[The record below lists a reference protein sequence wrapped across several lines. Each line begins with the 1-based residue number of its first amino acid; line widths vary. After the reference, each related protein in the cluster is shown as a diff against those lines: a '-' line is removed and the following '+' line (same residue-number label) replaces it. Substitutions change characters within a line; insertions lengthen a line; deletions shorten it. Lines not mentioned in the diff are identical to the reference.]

1 MKRRTFITFLGGAA
15 AWPLAAR
22 AQQAAMPVIGFLHS
36 ASPGDALRTRL
47 AAFRQGLAEGGY
59 IEGQNVTIEY
69 RWAEGQFDRLPE
81 FAADL
86 IRRQVNVIA
95 VPGSDPGAVAA
106 KAATTTIPIVF
117 GVTDDPVSM
126 GLVANLARPGGN
138 ATGIN
143 FLVGEVTGKR
153 LGLMRDLVP
162 QARRFG
168 VLVNPRDPRRA
179 ADVSAEVQSALDS
192 AADSM
197 RVLKAATSGEI
208 NAALA
213 TFADERIDALFV

>member
-1 MKRRTFITFLGGAA
+1 MQFDKMRRREFITLIGGTAVA
-15 AWPLAAR
+15 SPLTVR
-22 AQQAAMPVIGFLHS
+22 AQQPAMPVIGFLHS

-81 FAADL
+81 LAADL

-95 VPGSDPGAVAA
+95 VPGSDLGAVAA
-106 KAATTTIPIVF
+106 KAATKTIPIVF
-117 GVTDDPVSM
+117 GVADDPVSI

-143 FLVGEVTGKR
+143 FLSRRGDCEASGASSRVGAGC
-153 LGLMRDLVP
+153 
-162 QARRFG
+162 
-168 VLVNPRDPRRA
+168 DPLRRA
-179 ADVSAEVQSALDS
+179 CQSAGPPAGRRRERRS
-192 AADSM
+192 P
-197 RVLKAATSGEI
+197 VGSGFSGAF
-208 NAALA
+208 NAC
-213 TFADERIDALFV
+213 FESRNE